1 MGVGR
6 QAYKEHVMNKEALEG
21 IKLAVYAVAL
31 AASAVVIV
39 AVIG

>member
-1 MGVGR
+1 
-6 QAYKEHVMNKEALEG
+6 MNKEALEG
-21 IKLAVYAVAL
+21 IKLAVCAVAL